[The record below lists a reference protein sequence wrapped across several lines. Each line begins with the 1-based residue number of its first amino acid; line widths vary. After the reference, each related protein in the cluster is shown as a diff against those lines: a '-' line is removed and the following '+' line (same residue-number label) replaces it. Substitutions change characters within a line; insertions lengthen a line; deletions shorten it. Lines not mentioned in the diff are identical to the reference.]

1 MPKVLV
7 VDDAQF
13 LRVRLTRILTEH
25 GYDILE
31 AENGDR
37 AIAQYEANAPDAVLL
52 DITMPEKDGLEVLR
66 EIRGKHPDA
75 RVVMLTALGQQSIVL
90 EAIKAGARDFI
101 VKPFEQERVLSAL
114 QKALA

>member
-13 LRVRLTRILTEH
+13 LRVRLTRMLKEH

-37 AIAQYEANAPDAVLL
+37 AVAQYEANAPDAVLL

>member
-13 LRVRLTRILTEH
+13 LRVRLTRMLTEH

-66 EIRGKHPDA
+66 EIRDKHPDA

>member
-1 MPKVLV
+1 MARILV

-13 LRVRLTRILTEH
+13 LRVRLTRMLTEH
-25 GYDILE
+25 GYEIIE
-31 AENGDR
+31 AENGER

-66 EIRGKHPDA
+66 EIRTKDPNA

>member
-101 VKPFEQERVLSAL
+101 VKPFEQERVLAAL

>member
-13 LRVRLTRILTEH
+13 LRVRLTRMLTEH
-25 GYDILE
+25 GYDIVE

-37 AIAQYEANAPDAVLL
+37 AIAQYEVNAPDAVLL

>member
-13 LRVRLTRILTEH
+13 LRVRLTRMLTEH

-37 AIAQYEANAPDAVLL
+37 AIAQYDANTPDAVLL

-66 EIRGKHPDA
+66 EIRDKHPDA

>member
-13 LRVRLTRILTEH
+13 LRVRLTRMLKEH

-37 AIAQYEANAPDAVLL
+37 AIAQYEASAPDAVLL

-66 EIRGKHPDA
+66 EIRTKHPDA

>member
-1 MPKVLV
+1 MPTVLV

-31 AENGDR
+31 AENGDC

-75 RVVMLTALGQQSIVL
+75 RVIMLTALGQQSIVL

>member
-1 MPKVLV
+1 MPKVLI

-13 LRVRLTRILTEH
+13 LRVRLTRMLTEH

-66 EIRGKHPDA
+66 EIRDKHPDA

>member
-1 MPKVLV
+1 M
-7 VDDAQF
+7 
-13 LRVRLTRILTEH
+13 LTEH
-25 GYDILE
+25 GYEIIE
-31 AENGDR
+31 AENGER

-66 EIRGKHPDA
+66 EIRTKDPNA

>member
-1 MPKVLV
+1 MSTVLV

-13 LRVRLTRILTEH
+13 LRVRLTRMLRES

-37 AIAQYEANAPDAVLL
+37 AIAQYEAAAPDAVLL

-66 EIRGKHPDA
+66 EIRASHPDA
-75 RVVMLTALGQQSIVL
+75 RVIMLTALGQQSIVL
-90 EAIKAGARDFI
+90 QAIKAGARDFI
-101 VKPFEQERVLSAL
+101 VKPFEQERVLAAL
-114 QKALA
+114 QRALA

>member
-13 LRVRLTRILTEH
+13 LRVRLTRMLTEH
-25 GYDILE
+25 GYDIVE